1 MKRTRCVLIVMTCI
15 LGCMVVIRLHTV
27 GGISDPVEA
36 PDRLSLAGGDAA
48 FRQGRLLT
56 PMGLPEPA
64 PVAVRALVSP
74 EPLAEPASAG
84 VSPAP
89 KASCSEGPQA
99 SLRPAA

>member
-27 GGISDPVEA
+27 GGISDPLQA
-36 PDRLSLAGGDAA
+36 PDKLSLAGDAA
-48 FRQGRLLT
+48 FRQGRPLI

-74 EPLAEPASAG
+74 EPLAEPASGG

-89 KASCSEGPQA
+89 NASCSEGPQA